1 MRITPE
7 LMRKIDSKV
16 LDPQVRVLLFKII
29 EASDPKVV
37 YTEYDDL
44 QDGVMNA
51 YDEGFREGQTK
62 MANDL
67 LKFIDLIVQ

>member
-7 LMRKIDSKV
+7 VMRKIDSKV

-29 EASDPKVV
+29 ESAYPDIV
-37 YTEYDDL
+37 YTEYDEL
-44 QDGVMNA
+44 EDGVMNA
-51 YDEGFREGQTK
+51 YDQGFREGQTK

-67 LKFIDLIVQ
+67 LKFVELITK

>member
-7 LMRKIDSKV
+7 LLRKIDGKI

-51 YDEGFREGQTK
+51 YDEGFREGQKK

-67 LKFIDLIVQ
+67 LKFIDLIVE